1 MIAAKRFKYRGKWIA
16 EGDAVDMPADDE
28 RAHRLTGLVVDA
40 PEVPEPKAEPA
51 KRQRK
56 KK

>member
-16 EGDAVDMPADDE
+16 EGDAVDMPAADE